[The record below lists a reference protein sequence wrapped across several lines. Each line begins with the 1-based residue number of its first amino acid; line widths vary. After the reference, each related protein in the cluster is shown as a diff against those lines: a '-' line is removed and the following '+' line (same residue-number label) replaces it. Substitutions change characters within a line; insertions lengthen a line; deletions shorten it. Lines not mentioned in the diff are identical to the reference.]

1 MSPDSST
8 QAIADEIRVPH
19 FWRALCGRSGDFWR
33 RASRCFAALLLATFA
48 FAVAGEGEWLQKVP
62 AKDRGRP
69 NPLAN
74 DPDAAAAG
82 AKIFAEHCAA
92 CHGENAEGKTDGKH
106 TRPNLHADRIKE
118 ATPGELFWLL
128 TNGSLKNGMPSWSRL
143 PEPQR
148 WQLITY
154 LKSLP

>member
-1 MSPDSST
+1 MRMRRSAP
-8 QAIADEIRVPH
+8 AFLIL
-19 FWRALCGRSGDFWR
+19 ALSGI
-33 RASRCFAALLLATFA
+33 LLAEP
-48 FAVAGEGEWLQKVP
+48 GDGRWLQRVP

-69 NPLAN
+69 NPFAG
-74 DPDAAAAG
+74 DPNARAAG

-92 CHGENAEGKTDGKH
+92 CHGEDAAGKVQGKH
-106 TRPNLHADRIKE
+106 IRPNLHGDRIKQ
-118 ATPGELFWLL
+118 AAPGELFWLL

-143 PEPQR
+143 PEAQR